1 MSRFTPGDH
10 LVTARLG
17 YTHHGLY
24 VGGDLV
30 IHYQGPNHGL
40 PGEIVMTSLHEF
52 SDGKPMWCKP
62 CPPVRRYG
70 RAASIERA
78 RTRLGEHRY
87 DVLFS
92 NCEHFVMWCIHGL
105 HHSPQISQVATAVA
119 KAALRTQQTTIM
131 PSATTVLARERTA
144 SDCMTLATSAIT
156 LTTLATSP
164 SWVPLATGALAAH
177 AVSRLWS
184 WLTD

>member
-30 IHYQGPNHGL
+30 IHYQGPNLGL
-40 PGEIVMTSLHEF
+40 PGEIVMTSLGEF
-52 SDGKPMWCKP
+52 SDGKPIWCKF
-62 CPPVRRYG
+62 CPVRQYD

-78 RTRLGEHRY
+78 HTRLGEHRY

-105 HHSPQISQVATAVA
+105 HHSPQVSKAAAAVA

-131 PSATTVLARERTA
+131 PPATTVLTRERTA

-164 SWVPLATGALAAH
+164 SWVPLATGVLAAH
-177 AVSRLWS
+177 AVSRRWS

>member
-17 YTHHGLY
+17 YTHHGLS
-24 VGGDLV
+24 VGSDLV
-30 IHYQGPNHGL
+30 IHYQGPNLGL
-40 PGEIVMTSLHEF
+40 PGEIVMTSLGEF
-52 SDGKPMWCKP
+52 SDGKPIWCKF
-62 CPPVRRYG
+62 CPVRQYD

-78 RTRLGEHRY
+78 HTRLGEHRY

-105 HHSPQISQVATAVA
+105 HHSPQVSKAAAAVA

-131 PSATTVLARERTA
+131 PPATTVLTRERTA

-164 SWVPLATGALAAH
+164 SWVPLATGVLAAH

>member
-24 VGGDLV
+24 VGSDLV
-30 IHYQGPNHGL
+30 IHYQGPNLGL
-40 PGEIVMTSLHEF
+40 PGEIVMTSLGEF
-52 SDGKPMWCKP
+52 SDGKPIWCKF
-62 CPPVRRYG
+62 CPVRQYD

-78 RTRLGEHRY
+78 HTRLGEHRY

-92 NCEHFVMWCIHGL
+92 NCEHFVMWCIPGI
-105 HHSPQISQVATAVA
+105 HHSPQVSKAAAAVA

-131 PSATTVLARERTA
+131 PPATTVLTRERTA

-164 SWVPLATGALAAH
+164 SWVPLATGVLAAH

>member
-1 MSRFTPGDH
+1 MPRFTPGDH

-17 YTHHGLY
+17 YTHHGLC
-24 VGGDLV
+24 VGNDLV
-30 IHYQGPNHGL
+30 IHYQGPNLGL
-40 PGEIVMTSLHEF
+40 PGEIVMTSLDTF
-52 SDGKPMWCKP
+52 SDGKPVWCKP
-62 CPPVRRYG
+62 CPVRLYG
-70 RAASIERA
+70 RTASIERA

-119 KAALRTQQTTIM
+119 KAAHRTQQTTIM
-131 PSATTVLARERTA
+131 PPATTVLTRERTA
-144 SDCMTLATSAIT
+144 SDCMTLAIT

-164 SWVPLATGALAAH
+164 SWAPLTTGVLAAH

>member
-1 MSRFTPGDH
+1 
-10 LVTARLG
+10 VTARLG

-24 VGGDLV
+24 VGSDLV
-30 IHYQGPNHGL
+30 IHYQGPNLGL
-40 PGEIVMTSLHEF
+40 PGEIVMTSLGEF
-52 SDGKPMWCKP
+52 SDGKPIWCKF
-62 CPPVRRYG
+62 CPVRQYD

-78 RTRLGEHRY
+78 HTR
-87 DVLFS
+87 
-92 NCEHFVMWCIHGL
+92 MWCIHGL
-105 HHSPQISQVATAVA
+105 HHSPQVSKAAAAVA

-131 PSATTVLARERTA
+131 PPATTVLTRERTA

-164 SWVPLATGALAAH
+164 SWVPLATGVLAAH

>member
-40 PGEIVMTSLHEF
+40 PGEIVMTSLDEF
-52 SDGKPMWCKP
+52 SDGKPVWCKP
-62 CPPVRRYG
+62 CLARLYG
-70 RAASIERA
+70 RTASIERA
-78 RTRLGEHRY
+78 HTRLGEHRY

-105 HHSPQISQVATAVA
+105 HHSLQISQAATAVA
-119 KAALRTQQTTIM
+119 KAALRTQKSTII
-131 PSATTVLARERTA
+131 PPATTVLTRERTA
-144 SDCMTLATSAIT
+144 SDCMTLATSVIT

-164 SWVPLATGALAAH
+164 SRIPLATGVLAAH
-177 AVSRLWS
+177 AVNRLWS
-184 WLTD
+184 WLTN

>member
-10 LVTARLG
+10 LVTVRLG

-24 VGGDLV
+24 VGGNHV
-30 IHYQGPNHGL
+30 IHYQGPNLGL
-40 PGEIVMTSLHEF
+40 PGEIVMTSLDEF
-52 SDGKPMWCKP
+52 SDGKPVWCKP
-62 CPPVRRYG
+62 CPARLYG
-70 RAASIERA
+70 RTESLERA

-92 NCEHFVMWCIHGL
+92 NCEHFVMWCIQGL
-105 HHSPQISQVATAVA
+105 HHSPQISQVATAVV

-131 PSATTVLARERTA
+131 PPATTVLTRERTA

-156 LTTLATSP
+156 LTSP
-164 SWVPLATGALAAH
+164 SWVPLATGVLAAH

>member
-24 VGGDLV
+24 VGSDLV
-30 IHYQGPNHGL
+30 IHYQGPNLGL
-40 PGEIVMTSLHEF
+40 PGEIVMTSLGAF
-52 SDGKPMWCKP
+52 SDGKPIWCKF
-62 CPPVRRYG
+62 CPVRQYD

-78 RTRLGEHRY
+78 HTRLGEHRY

-105 HHSPQISQVATAVA
+105 HHSPQVSKAAAAVA

-131 PSATTVLARERTA
+131 PPATTVLTRERTA

-164 SWVPLATGALAAH
+164 SWVPLATGVIAAH

>member
-30 IHYQGPNHGL
+30 IHYQGLNLGL
-40 PGEIVMTSLHEF
+40 PSEIVMTSLDEF
-52 SDGKPMWCKP
+52 SNGKPIWCKF
-62 CPPVRRYG
+62 CPVRRYD
-70 RAASIERA
+70 RTASIERA
-78 RTRLGEHRY
+78 HTRLGEHRY

-105 HHSPQISQVATAVA
+105 HHSPQVSQVATVVA
-119 KAALRTQQTTIM
+119 KVALRTQQNTIM
-131 PSATTVLARERTA
+131 PPATTVLNHERTA

-164 SWVPLATGALAAH
+164 SWVPLATGVIAAH

>member
-1 MSRFTPGDH
+1 MSRFTLGDH

-30 IHYQGPNHGL
+30 IHYQGPNLGL
-40 PGEIVMTSLHEF
+40 PGEIVMTSLDAF
-52 SDGKPMWCKP
+52 SDGKPVWCKF
-62 CPPVRRYG
+62 CLVRRYD
-70 RAASIERA
+70 RSTSIDRA

-92 NCEHFVMWCIHGL
+92 NCEHFVMWCIQGL

-119 KAALRTQQTTIM
+119 QAALRPQQTTIIPTAM
-131 PSATTVLARERTA
+131 TVLSRERTT
-144 SDCMTLATSAIT
+144 SDCITLATSAIT

-164 SWVPLATGALAAH
+164 SWVPLATGALAVH
-177 AVSRLWS
+177 AISRLWS

>member
-1 MSRFTPGDH
+1 MPRFTPGDH

-30 IHYQGPNHGL
+30 IHYQGPNLGL
-40 PGEIVMTSLHEF
+40 PGEIVMTSLDEF
-52 SDGKPMWCKP
+52 SDGKPVWCKP
-62 CPPVRRYG
+62 CPARLYG
-70 RAASIERA
+70 RTASIERA

-105 HHSPQISQVATAVA
+105 HHSTQVNQIATAVA
-119 KAALRTQQTTIM
+119 KAALRHYPTSIM
-131 PSATTVLARERTA
+131 PPATTVLTRERTA

-164 SWVPLATGALAAH
+164 SWVPLATGVLAANV
-177 AVSRLWS
+177 VSRLWS